1 MPQHRQFVK
10 ALKVNEKARLRNS
23 AAKSRIKTLVK
34 KVLSAKSKN
43 EAQVAFKEAA
53 STIDSTARKGIINK
67 RAAAREKSKL
77 SKFVTGME

>member
-34 KVLSAKSKN
+34 KVLSAISKD

-53 STIDSTARKGIINK
+53 SAIDSTARKEIINK
-67 RAAAREKSKL
+67 KAAAREKSKL
-77 SKFVTGME
+77 SKFVAGMK

>member
-10 ALKVNEKARLRNS
+10 ALKVNEKARLRNI

-34 KVLSAKSKN
+34 KVLSAKSKG

-67 RAAAREKSKL
+67 RAAALKKSKL
-77 SKFVTGME
+77 SKFVAGMK

>member
-10 ALKVNEKARLRNS
+10 ALKFNEKARLRNS

-34 KVLSAKSKN
+34 KVLSAKSKD

-67 RAAAREKSKL
+67 RAAALKKSKL
-77 SKFVTGME
+77 SKFVAGLE